1 MMEMKILIYV
11 VVFFIYSVLRP
22 FVEVILYNI
31 FSATYGHGTDTTAL
45 YCGLCAAIFAV
56 SAYLIA
62 RWLCKLWDKK
72 QSANA
77 QRGSCAEVSSEST
90 EPEFEAADPSP
101 TIADPTSP
109 APATP
114 KLRYCKHCG
123 SPLDPAT
130 RQCTGCGKQ
139 YFRPPVLR
147 KKYLAIAAG
156 VLACAAIM
164 LLVGNLVSQKNA
176 AEAKAEEL
184 TVRVAEL
191 ESAVA
196 EKVEQIKSR
205 DLTIGEYMIELAKKN
220 TEIGELKEESAT
232 YREYLDYCEMY
243 CAYLTCSDGKIS
255 SSIYH
260 RLDCPYTETADYLR
274 ILYIDF
280 LEEKGFKP
288 CPHCYG

>member
-1 MMEMKILIYV
+1 MYNEFIKLQKEMITLK
-11 VVFFIYSVLRP
+11 VFI
-22 FVEVILYNI
+22 
-31 FSATYGHGTDTTAL
+31 
-45 YCGLCAAIFAV
+45 
-56 SAYLIA
+56 
-62 RWLCKLWDKK
+62 WLCCFFVVAVIQTAAREAGIILGAIPAMLLFGLAWWSAKKFCALWDQRQAEKAALAA
-72 QSANA
+72 SA
-77 QRGSCAEVSSEST
+77 SPDPIPLPT
-90 EPEFEAADPSP
+90 EPEP
-101 TIADPTSP
+101 TITDST

-130 RQCTGCGKQ
+130 HQCTGCGKQ

-156 VLACAAIM
+156 VLVCAAIM
-164 LLVGNLVSQKNA
+164 FLVVNLVSQKNA
-176 AEAKAEEL
+176 AEAKVEEL

-191 ESAVA
+191 ERAVA
-196 EKVEQIKSR
+196 EKAEQIKSG
-205 DLTIGEYMIELAKKN
+205 DLTIGDYMIEIAKKD
-220 TEIGELKEESAT
+220 TVISEIKEEIAT
-232 YREYLDYCEMY
+232 YREYLDYCEIY
-243 CAYLTCSDGKIS
+243 CAYITCSDGKIS

-280 LEEKGFKP
+280 LEENGFKP

>member
-1 MMEMKILIYV
+1 MKILIYV

-90 EPEFEAADPSP
+90 EPELEAAEPSP

-156 VLACAAIM
+156 ALACAAIM
-164 LLVGNLVSQKNA
+164 FLVVNLVSQKNA
-176 AEAKAEEL
+176 AEAKVEEL
-184 TVRVAEL
+184 TSQILDLSSQVAEL
-191 ESAVA
+191 EDTVS
-196 EKVEQIKSR
+196 EQERQIGVYKRNESSYRSQLSSKDETIKTLQETAQQIIPEHYFYSQHIV
-205 DLTIGEYMIELAKKN
+205 LIGEGSKYHKYGCSYLDMTDGFLAYN
-220 TEIGELKEESAT
+220 TENAKYQG
-232 YREYLDYCEMY
+232 Y
-243 CAYLTCSDGKIS
+243 
-255 SSIYH
+255 
-260 RLDCPYTETADYLR
+260 
-274 ILYIDF
+274 
-280 LEEKGFKP
+280 KP
-288 CPHCYG
+288 CSHCCD